1 MILGLDFSIII
12 KYLPLYGKGVLI
24 TILLSLFTIIFGSI
38 IGFFLSL
45 ATISNKKYFSIPA
58 KAYISFIRGT
68 PLLIQ
73 IYIFA
78 YGIPMAFPSLNLGV
92 VIAAMIGLSLN
103 SVAYVAEIF
112 RSGIQAVDK
121 GQFEAGYAMGYS
133 KMFVM
138 RKIVLP
144 QAIKNALPSIGNE
157 FVTIVKESS
166 IVSVLGILDLT
177 RVADLIKAD
186 TLQLFEALLVSA
198 VLYFAITFPITK
210 LIQQLE
216 RRLRVNE
223 R

>member
-1 MILGLDFSIII
+1 MILGLDFSIIL

-24 TILLSLFTIIFGSI
+24 TIGLSLVTIIIGSI
-38 IGFFLSL
+38 LGFFMSL
-45 ATISNKKYFSIPA
+45 ATISKNKWLSIPA
-58 KAYISFIRGT
+58 KAYISFVRGT

-92 VIAAMIGLSLN
+92 TISAMIGLSLN

-121 GQFEAGYAMGYS
+121 GQFEGGYAMGYS
-133 KMFVM
+133 KIFVM
-138 RKIVLP
+138 KKIILP

-186 TLQLFEALLVSA
+186 TLQLFEALIVSA
-198 VLYFAITFPITK
+198 LLYYAITFPITK
-210 LIQQLE
+210 VMQSLE
-216 RRLRVNE
+216 RRLSTNE